1 MIGRDNPGSII
12 LDRAFIEERITA
24 TKAAIVAFEDAQLAL
39 GTSGI
44 QSYKLDTGQTVQ
56 NVTKLD
62 LEWIQDNLNTLYN
75 RCTTLEARLKGGTVT
90 VVPGW

>member
-1 MIGRDNPGSII
+1 MIRRDNPGSII
-12 LDRAFIEERITA
+12 LDRAFLRERITA
-24 TKAAIVAFEDAQLAL
+24 TKLAIAAYEDAQLAL
-39 GTSGI
+39 GVSGI

-62 LEWIQDNLNTLYN
+62 LEWIPGMLDNLYN
-75 RCTTLEARLKGGTVT
+75 RCATMEARLNGGTVT